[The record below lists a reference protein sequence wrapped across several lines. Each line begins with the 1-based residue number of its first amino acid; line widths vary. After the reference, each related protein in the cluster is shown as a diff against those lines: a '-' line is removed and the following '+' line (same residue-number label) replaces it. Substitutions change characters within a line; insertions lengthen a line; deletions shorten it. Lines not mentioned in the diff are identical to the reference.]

1 MNVVKRLI
9 AIFAVAVLLVGMMA
23 GCNTTGGGA
32 ALTGEYIVIKAQ
44 LNGLKE
50 AWLANAAAAFTH
62 KTGIR
67 VEYEF
72 DSMLS
77 GTMQNVLE
85 TDGLAVA
92 DLYFVQ
98 TGEWPRWAEAG
109 YLADLTTMM
118 DQPDENGKSLNDRII
133 GNNHYLLDS
142 GEKVNYVVPL
152 TYAPTALAYN
162 KPMMDYLCHDVLG
175 WEEGH
180 DYPINTKEL
189 REVFN
194 AMEKVTAEGT
204 KKDLFTYEQSGKT
217 HNAQPMVWSGST
229 GYLEMM
235 LYPWLYQYMGLDGTE
250 KYYNQTADINMLG
263 HDAFY
268 YAYQEMMDLL
278 ALELDSNNA
287 WTSGTSI
294 PGCASFNHVT
304 SQQRFIRGQ
313 ALICPTGSWF
323 WTESSDLIEEE
334 NMADKLGFMPV
345 PWLSDA
351 EGNYLIEEG
360 ATPATDAE
368 GNYQSISRMNN
379 IDFFMIPET
388 AEYPELAKEFLLF
401 LFSEEYMPTLCEDL
415 QSPMCFEFDDS
426 QVEKTDWF
434 KQVDYVMDHIT
445 PVESWA
451 PTKLFCYGR
460 VGIYYNPYTPPFA
473 SLVQSAFGSST
484 VWIDTATGKKVASR
498 EAATGLAVT
507 ENLYNYLQGNLE
519 RGKIDFRLSKQELGV

>member
-1 MNVVKRLI
+1 MNIMKKLI
-9 AIFAVAVLLVGMMA
+9 AVVAVAVLLVGSLT
-23 GCNTTGGGA
+23 GCDTTGGGA
-32 ALTGEYIVIKAQ
+32 ALTGEYIVVKAQ

-50 AWLANAAAAFTH
+50 AWLANAAEAFTH
-62 KTGIR
+62 KTGIQ
-67 VEYEF
+67 VQYEF

-85 TDGLAVA
+85 TEGLAVA
-92 DLYFVQ
+92 DLYFIQ
-98 TGEWPRWAEAG
+98 TGEWPKWAESG

-118 DQPDENGKSLNDRII
+118 DQPGESGKSLNDRII

-162 KPMMDYLCHDVLG
+162 KPMMNYICHDVLG
-175 WEEGH
+175 WEAGH

-194 AMEKVTAEGT
+194 ALEKVTAEGT
-204 KKDLFTYEQSGKT
+204 NKELFTYEQSGKT
-217 HNAQPMVWSGST
+217 YDVQPMVWSGST

-278 ALELDSNNA
+278 ALELDSNGA
-287 WTSGTSI
+287 WTSGTSV
-294 PGCASFNHVT
+294 PGSPSFNHVT

-313 ALICPTGSWF
+313 ALLCPTGSWL

-334 NMADKLGFMPV
+334 NMADSLGFMPV

-360 ATPATDAE
+360 ATPATDAD

-379 IDFFMIPET
+379 IDFFMIPTT
-388 AEYPELAKEFLLF
+388 AECPDLAKEFLLF

-426 QVEKTDWF
+426 TVEKSDWF
-434 KQVDYVMDHIT
+434 KQVDYVMEHIT

-484 VWIDTATGKKVASR
+484 TWIDTATGKKVDSR

-507 ENLYNYLQGNLE
+507 ENVYNYLKGNLE